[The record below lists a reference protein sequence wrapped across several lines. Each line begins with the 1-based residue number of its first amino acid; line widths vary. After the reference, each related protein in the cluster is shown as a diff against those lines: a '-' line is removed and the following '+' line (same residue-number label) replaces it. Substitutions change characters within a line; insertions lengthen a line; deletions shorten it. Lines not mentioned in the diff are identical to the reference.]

1 MKFSKSIYQI
11 FPVLAILTLFNSGCG
26 SGSLGPPSPTGTFR
40 TLRFTAQSDKLV
52 YARGDTASFVIT
64 ANNVGAAPVT
74 IASGTPFFSLQY
86 HLATWVTVYSG
97 SKVVRQY
104 FGGPSFGDSV
114 TIGAGSSQQKRC
126 GAFGKSDRCRAA
138 WCGDLGNPA
147 MRRWRINCAIAAVC
161 TAQTERE
168 HYTLDQYGEVSFV

>member
-1 MKFSKSIYQI
+1 M
-11 FPVLAILTLFNSGCG
+11 LTLFNSGCG
-26 SGSLGPPSPTGTFR
+26 SGSSGPPSPTGTFR

-86 HLATWVTVYSG
+86 HLATRVTVYSG

-114 TIGAGSSQQKRC
+114 TIGAGSSQQGKRLWDLTDDNSLPVPP
-126 GAFGKSDRCRAA
+126 GNYTVIVEVVANMIDGVIVTGSQFALAA
-138 WCGDLGNPA
+138 PPLSVT
-147 MRRWRINCAIAAVC
+147 IN
-161 TAQTERE
+161 
-168 HYTLDQYGEVSFV
+168 